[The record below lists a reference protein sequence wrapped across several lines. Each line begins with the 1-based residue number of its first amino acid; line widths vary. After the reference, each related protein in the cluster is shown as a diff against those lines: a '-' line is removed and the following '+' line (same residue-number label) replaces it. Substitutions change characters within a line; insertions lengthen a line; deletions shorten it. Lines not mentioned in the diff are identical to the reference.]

1 VPNSTWTI
9 EVPLQVVPIPEYPR
23 SFPSSHLDLGTCLD
37 DCMNESRHTKARFT
51 NCGCFKLPVRSGCFE
66 STCAHALYSYHVHIC
81 WQMEVDVE
89 LASLLRDE
97 LGVGTMG
104 GLGVGRKGES
114 QEKTASDG
122 DSALIEGLL
131 GFGGQG
137 ALPVNWGEIVPLS
150 MLVQN
155 VSRSRSSRADSS
167 SQQGGRHGQE
177 REHKIPKA
185 LVLSM
190 PARRYNHSVEMID
203 DLLRLGGELYQI
215 LHSSSKDILWYSFSS
230 PPPTLLAPPLR
241 WNPLSPPDPQAANVE
256 TCVYK

>member
-1 VPNSTWTI
+1 MPIGQVDAYVLPSRLLPLFVIAPAHCPAFRVLLHAKFILCAGGDVPNSTWTI

-104 GLGVGRKGES
+104 GAGS
-114 QEKTASDG
+114 
-122 DSALIEGLL
+122 
-131 GFGGQG
+131 
-137 ALPVNWGEIVPLS
+137 
-150 MLVQN
+150 
-155 VSRSRSSRADSS
+155 
-167 SQQGGRHGQE
+167 
-177 REHKIPKA
+177 
-185 LVLSM
+185 
-190 PARRYNHSVEMID
+190 
-203 DLLRLGGELYQI
+203 GGEG
-215 LHSSSKDILWYSFSS
+215 
-230 PPPTLLAPPLR
+230 
-241 WNPLSPPDPQAANVE
+241 
-256 TCVYK
+256 